1 MSLFTGMNLFQWLR
15 PRPPKPTLDKRDQQR
30 LANLAPAA
38 PLSENPLRQQRWVVV
53 DLETSGLNMNRDQV
67 LSIGAV
73 VIEDGAIDLS
83 QQFER
88 TLLRPNH
95 KVSPAVLIHGL
106 APSAIAAGSEPVQAL
121 LDFMEFV
128 GESPLLA
135 FHAPFDQHM
144 LSRALKESLDYPF
157 EHHFLDVAE
166 IAPLLFPQAGLR
178 KAGLDDWTQ
187 FFGLQ
192 AEERHHAS
200 ADALVTA
207 ELALILFSHARRQEI
222 DSPARLDQSL
232 SKWRRRQQSHSF

>member
-1 MSLFTGMNLFQWLR
+1 MNLFAWLR
-15 PRPPKPTLDKRDQQR
+15 PRPPKPSLEHRDQQR
-30 LANLAPAA
+30 LDNLAPGAT
-38 PLSENPLRQQRWVVV
+38 LSEDSLRKQRWVVF

-88 TLLRPNH
+88 TLLRVDH
-95 KVSPAVLIHGL
+95 KLSPAVLIHGL
-106 APSAIAAGSEPVQAL
+106 GPSAIAAGSEPVQAL

-128 GESPLLA
+128 GNSPLLA

-144 LSRALKESLDYPF
+144 LASALKESLDYRL
-157 EHHFLDVAE
+157 EHRFFDVAE
-166 IAPLLFPQAGLR
+166 IAPMLFPQANLR
-178 KAGLDDWTQ
+178 QAGLDDWTA

-192 AEERHHAS
+192 AEERHNAS

-207 ELALILFSHARRQEI
+207 ELAMILFSHARRQQI
-222 DSPARLDQSL
+222 DSPAQLDQCL
-232 SKWRRRQQSHSF
+232 SQWRRRQRSHSF

>member
-1 MSLFTGMNLFQWLR
+1 MNLFDWLR
-15 PRPPKPTLDKRDQQR
+15 PRSPKPTLETRDRQR
-30 LANLAPAA
+30 LANLANAA

-88 TLLRPNH
+88 TLLRTDH
-95 KVSPAVLIHGL
+95 KLSPAVLIHGL
-106 APSAIAAGSEPVQAL
+106 APSDIAAGSEPVQAL

-128 GESPLLA
+128 GDSPLLA

-144 LSRALKESLDYPF
+144 LARALKETLDYRLT
-157 EHHFLDVAE
+157 HRFLDVAE
-166 IAPLLFPQAGLR
+166 MAPMLFPQANLR

-187 FFGLQ
+187 FFGLH
-192 AEERHHAS
+192 AEQRHNAS

-207 ELALILFSHARRQEI
+207 ELALILFSHARRQQL
-222 DSPARLDQSL
+222 DSPARLDQAL
-232 SKWRRRQQSHSF
+232 SQWRRRQQSHSF